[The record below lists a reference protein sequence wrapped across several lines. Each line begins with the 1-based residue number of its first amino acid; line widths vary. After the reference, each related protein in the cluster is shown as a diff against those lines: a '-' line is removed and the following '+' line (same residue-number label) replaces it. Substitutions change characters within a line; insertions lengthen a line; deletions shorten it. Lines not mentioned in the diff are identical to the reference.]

1 MDSSLQKL
9 SDELGNPS
17 QAKLLQAARKRGIK
31 STAAQ
36 AKEIAG
42 NDSSRQVFGKPFK
55 QQGAQ
60 AATSERDRMQ
70 ADLIDFKQFSAAD
83 NNDSKYALVVTDVF
97 TREAK
102 TKVLESKKPQEVWEA
117 FKDLYGKLG
126 GKPSRLDTDGG
137 EEFQS
142 SFLDEARKAGI
153 AVQTRSAGDTNYL
166 AINDRA
172 IQTVKQTLFRKM
184 GRDGSTR
191 WVDKI
196 EPAVQQYNKTPH
208 SKLQGESPAD
218 VKDEPVVKFRL
229 QQENAEIMKDNS
241 NQLKGRQQAL
251 ENAGSFRH
259 MLPKQTFSRGYTPKF
274 SNEVHNIE
282 EIKLGRV
289 KDTQGRFYDI
299 ARVLPV
305 PKGSAV
311 AAVPQSLAAGSQAR
325 DKKQSE
331 ELSAFKRPLRQ
342 FLGNDA
348 KGMAAVG
355 GFLRDQPGFEQ
366 KLTELRLNRPGGV
379 RLALQAMGREFEII
393 GKKGQPTVRVRPTQ
407 RLRGKQ

>member
-1 MDSSLQKL
+1 MADSLQKL
-9 SDELGNPS
+9 HEELGFPS
-17 QAKLLQAARKRGIK
+17 QAKLLQAAKKRGIK
-31 STAAQ
+31 ATAAQ

-42 NDSSRQVFGKPFK
+42 KDPTRQVFAKPFK

-60 AATSERDRMQ
+60 AATSQRDRMQ

-102 TKVLESKKPQEVWEA
+102 TKALESKKPQEVWEA
-117 FKDLYGKLG
+117 FKDLYRKLG
-126 GKPSRLDTDGG
+126 GKPSRVDTDGG

-142 SFLDEARKAGI
+142 AFLDGARRENI
-153 AVQTRSAGDTNYL
+153 VVQTRSPGDTNYL

-184 GRDGSTR
+184 GKDSSTR

-208 SKLQGESPAD
+208 SKLQGESPED

-229 QQENAEIMKDNS
+229 QQENAEAMKNNS
-241 NQLKGRQQAL
+241 DQLKRRQQSL

-259 MLPKQTFSRGYTPKF
+259 MLPKQTFQRGYTPKF

-305 PKGSAV
+305 PKGSAP
-311 AAVPQSLAAGSQAR
+311 AAVPQSLAAGSEAR
-325 DKKQSE
+325 SKKQSE
-331 ELSAFKRPLRQ
+331 ELNAFKRPLQ
-342 FLGNDA
+342 EFLSDGP

-355 GFLRDQPGFEQ
+355 TFLRSQKDFEK
-366 KLTELRLNRPGGV
+366 KLTELRLNRPGGLRV
-379 RLALQAMGREFEII
+379 AIESI
-393 GKKGQPTVRVRPTQ
+393 GGFQISGDKGQPKVSMRRL